1 MAHLKR
7 GDSDGVLFSS
17 PGNSRCTDDLQLR
30 QCGHDGGAKMA
41 RTDRG
46 WDGGGRAGAFSQAYS
61 VPDQIVGSVERMDEG
76 FLFQIPADT
85 PFPEKLDIHIAGR
98 VEYGDGFSASV
109 HYLEEENGNW
119 VPGKAY
125 FISADPA
132 CTELTLDVSCP
143 DEEGKLL
150 HRTVDLLEIR

>member
-1 MAHLKR
+1 MAFYSAALVTAAALTIY
-7 GDSDGVLFSS
+7 S
-17 PGNSRCTDDLQLR
+17 
-30 QCGHDGGAKMA
+30 CGSVAMTVEQKWLA
-41 RTDRG
+41 QT
-46 WDGGGRAGAFSQAYS
+46 GGGMEAEEQGLFSQAYS

-109 HYLEEENGNW
+109 HYLEEENRNW